1 MGESVPN
8 EQGVDFRLTDELMML
23 KQSARDFA
31 EAEILPQVMK
41 YDEAQEFPMAVI
53 QKMAG
58 LGYLGVTVPGEL
70 GGAGLSLMH
79 FVVVMEELSRVDPS
93 VGLTLAAHSG
103 LCLQHLSLFGSDE
116 LKRRYVPDL
125 AMGAKI
131 GSWCLTEPGSG
142 SDASGMK
149 TASVRDGDS
158 YVITG
163 SKLFIT
169 NGFYASTYVVMAKT
183 DLSKG
188 NNGISAFVVERSM
201 EGVGIGKKE
210 NKLGMRASDTVTMTF
225 DAVRVPKGNLIG
237 LEGGGFK
244 QALTVLDGGR
254 IGIAAL
260 SVGLAQGALD
270 AAVKYS
276 KERQAFGKSIAEFQG
291 IQFKLAEMATEIQ
304 AARLLT
310 YRAAMAKQNGEP
322 FNLIAAQAK
331 LYASEVSQRVATE
344 AVQVHGGYGFIKDF
358 PVEKFYRDVM
368 LLTIGEGTSEV
379 QKMVIAKN
387 LLQASSA

>member
-1 MGESVPN
+1 
-8 EQGVDFRLTDELMML
+8 ML
-23 KQSARDFA
+23 RQSARDFA

-163 SKLFIT
+163 SKSFIT
-169 NGFYASTYVVMAKT
+169 NGSHALTYVVMAKT

-276 KERQAFGKSIAEFQG
+276 KERQAFGKPIAEFQG

-358 PVEKFYRDVM
+358 PVEKFYRDVV